1 LTNYSSP
8 EVPELFVNGFASV
21 INRLDEFIEIQ
32 DLQRGDYKVKMDGS
46 PVGDL
51 DLMIENF
58 IGDQVQE
65 LLPGFQLIGEESP
78 LPVDWNGNYLVVDP
92 VDGTENYVSGIP
104 IWGTGLALFVN
115 NQLSASSVTFPEI
128 GMGYASQIMKGLIRK
143 ELGKFR
149 GPLSFSRVE
158 AYSSNSSWGEV
169 ASDFPEEIRVFG
181 CSLFNL
187 ILAATT
193 SVTFKSSSKG
203 VRLWDIAPAVLV
215 ALESGKNVKI
225 NGEDYFG
232 EFLNPAHRFMV
243 EIKH

>member
-1 LTNYSSP
+1 LTNYSSA
-8 EVPELFVNGFASV
+8 EVPEEIVNGFASV
-21 INRLDEFIEIQ
+21 INRLNDFIRIQ
-32 DLQRGDYKVKMDGS
+32 DLQFGDYKVKIDGS

-51 DLMIENF
+51 DLMIEKF
-58 IGDQVQE
+58 IGEQLQE

-78 LPVDWNGNYLVVDP
+78 LPLDWNGNYLVVDP
-92 VDGTENYVSGIP
+92 VDGTENYISGIP

-115 NQLSASSVTFPEI
+115 NKLAASSVTFPEI
-128 GMGYASQIMKGLIRK
+128 GMGYASKILEGLINE

-149 GPLSFSRVE
+149 GPLNFSRVE
-158 AYSSNSSWGEV
+158 AYSSNSSWSEV
-169 ASDFPEEIRVFG
+169 TSDFPEEIRVFG

-193 SVTFKSSSKG
+193 SVTFKSSSRG

-215 ALESGKNVKI
+215 ALESGRTVKI
-225 NGEDYFG
+225 NGEGYFG
-232 EFLNPAHRFMV
+232 EFLNPADRFVV

>member
-1 LTNYSSP
+1 LTSYSNP
-8 EVPELFVNGFASV
+8 KVPEEIVNGFASL
-21 INRLDEFIEIQ
+21 INRFHDFIGTQ
-32 DLQRGDYKVKMDGS
+32 DLEFGDYRVKVDGS

-51 DLMIENF
+51 DLKIEIF
-58 IGDQVQE
+58 IGEQLQE
-65 LLPGFQLIGEESP
+65 LLPGFKLIGEESP
-78 LPVDWNGNYLVVDP
+78 LPTHWNGNYVVVDP

-115 NQLSASSVTFPEI
+115 NQLSASSVIFPEI
-128 GMGYASQIMKGLIRK
+128 GMGYESRILNGLIK
-143 ELGKFR
+143 EKLGKFR
-149 GPLSFSRVE
+149 GPLNFSRVE
-158 AYSSNSSWGEV
+158 AYSSNSSWSEV
-169 ASDFPEEIRVFG
+169 ASDFAEEIRVFG

-215 ALESGKNVKI
+215 ALESGKIVKI

-232 EFLNPAHRFMV
+232 EFLNPAKRFVV
-243 EIKH
+243 EIRN